1 MGNTTSA
8 TGAAHLGYGKLIIF
22 GEHFVVHNQ
31 RPSLV
36 GALEA
41 YTTCEVEL
49 YKQDG
54 EGVQWSCGLSVV
66 DNRVAVPGYKDDKQ
80 DEMLESVR
88 LVLACFDIDTRKQGV
103 KITFAGELCCVS
115 GVGASAASC
124 VALAR
129 ALNHALGRNMTE
141 HEINA
146 CAFEGEKGYHGTP
159 SGIDNTCSTF
169 GGLLKFQRS
178 AVEGGSP
185 QFDTLNLD
193 QPVLLVFAST
203 SSSFRPPPPPTNPL
217 THAQAL
223 DSRRARPK
231 W

>member
-1 MGNTTSA
+1 M
-8 TGAAHLGYGKLIIF
+8 
-22 GEHFVVHNQ
+22 VHNQ

-36 GALEA
+36 GALQA

-49 YKQDG
+49 YNED
-54 EGVQWSCGLSVV
+54 QWSCGLVVV
-66 DNRVAVPGYKDDKQ
+66 DNRVAVPGYKDEKK
-80 DEMLESVR
+80 DEMLKSCD
-88 LVLACFDIDTRKQGV
+88 LVLKCFDIDTNKHGV
-103 KITFAGELCCVS
+103 KITFGGELCCVS

-129 ALNHALGRNMTE
+129 ALNAKLGRNMNE

-178 AVEGGSP
+178 ALPDGKPTFE
-185 QFDTLNLD
+185 TLNLD
-193 QPVLLVFAST
+193 KPVLLVYAST
-203 SSSFRPPPPPTNPL
+203 FCCHYHLSLL
-217 THAQAL
+217 T
-223 DSRRARPK
+223 
-231 W
+231 